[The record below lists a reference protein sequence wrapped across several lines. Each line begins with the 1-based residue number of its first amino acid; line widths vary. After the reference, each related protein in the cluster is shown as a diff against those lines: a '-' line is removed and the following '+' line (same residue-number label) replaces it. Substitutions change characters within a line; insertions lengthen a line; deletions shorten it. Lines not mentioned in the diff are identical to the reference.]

1 VDPKLPLDDL
11 EAIDQ
16 LTRDLYAAISFRPG
30 GAPDLGKLE
39 SLFLLPGVL
48 INNNGE
54 TPVVRDV
61 AGFTETYRQQIAAGA
76 VYSFMEEELAE
87 RTELFGAIAQR
98 FSTYQARF
106 RGEPGEAVIQGING
120 IQFIRTGGV
129 WRVVSIIWN
138 DETEG
143 RPIPEEYL

>member
-1 VDPKLPLDDL
+1 MNDREALDL
-11 EAIDQ
+11 
-16 LTRDLYAAISFRPG
+16 LTADLYAAISFRPG
-30 GAPDLGKLE
+30 EAPDLGKLE

-61 AGFTETYRQQIAAGA
+61 AGFSETYRQQIAAGA
-76 VYSFMEEELAE
+76 VKSFMEEEITE
-87 RTELFGAIAQR
+87 RTDLFGAIAQR

-106 RGEPGEAVIQGING
+106 RGEPGEAVIQGINS
-120 IQFIRTGGV
+120 IQFIKTGGS
-129 WRVVSIIWN
+129 WRVASILWN
-138 DETEG
+138 DEAEG